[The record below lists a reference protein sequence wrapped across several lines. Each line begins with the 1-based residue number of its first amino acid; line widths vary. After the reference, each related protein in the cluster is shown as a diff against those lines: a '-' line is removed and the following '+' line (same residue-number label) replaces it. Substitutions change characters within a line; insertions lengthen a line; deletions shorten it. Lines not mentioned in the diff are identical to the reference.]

1 MQIKHRDKISEY
13 SDPTWQSANK
23 YSRTGESEA
32 CCDSTQS
39 KMRRPSVPSKAMIV
53 KPTPSR
59 LQLYHQAL
67 DLLLLFRNSEKVAL
81 LRLIFIKVNNRN
93 SWTRQIEQI
102 TPNTFCVTLDPSQ
115 QDQKTPFDGR
125 PVYSNTPN
133 LWKVCRKSSKMV
145 QVHLDFPP
153 FCAPLLPRH
162 LPLLVFV
169 SIAWSLSQWL
179 MMSGLGIV
187 LRILLKQNTALLSTV
202 RPSVRHRRD
211 ISHFSHIY
219 WA

>member
-67 DLLLLFRNSEKVAL
+67 GLMALFRNSEKLAL
-81 LRLIFIKVNNRN
+81 LRLIFIKVNNRIVKTLGRAN
-93 SWTRQIEQI
+93 RANHAQHLLCDPRSQSAGSE
-102 TPNTFCVTLDPSQ
+102 NTFWWPTSVLKHSQ
-115 QDQKTPFDGR
+115 PVKILQKFKQNGP
-125 PVYSNTPN
+125 
-133 LWKVCRKSSKMV
+133 
-145 QVHLDFPP
+145 
-153 FCAPLLPRH
+153 
-162 LPLLVFV
+162 
-169 SIAWSLSQWL
+169 SLSWFSSFL
-179 MMSGLGIV
+179 C
-187 LRILLKQNTALLSTV
+187 
-202 RPSVRHRRD
+202 PSAPIIGVC
-211 ISHFSHIY
+211 
-219 WA
+219 

>member
-39 KMRRPSVPSKAMIV
+39 KMRRPSVSPKAMIV

-67 DLLLLFRNSEKVAL
+67 GLMALFRNSEKLAL
-81 LRLIFIKVNNRN
+81 LRLIFIKVNNR
-93 SWTRQIEQI
+93 I
-102 TPNTFCVTLDPSQ
+102 VKTLGRANRANHAQHLLCDPRSQ
-115 QDQKTPFDGR
+115 SAGSENAFWWP

-133 LWKVCRKSSKMV
+133 LWKLCRNSIKMV
-145 QVHLDFPP
+145 QVHLDFPL
-153 FCAPLLPRH
+153 FCAPLLPS
-162 LPLLVFV
+162 LMFASLLVLIPILVV
-169 SIAWSLSQWL
+169 S
-179 MMSGLGIV
+179 
-187 LRILLKQNTALLSTV
+187 
-202 RPSVRHRRD
+202 D
-211 ISHFSHIY
+211 
-219 WA
+219 

>member
-1 MQIKHRDKISEY
+1 MQIQHRDKISEY

-67 DLLLLFRNSEKVAL
+67 GLMALFRNSEKLAL
-81 LRLIFIKVNNRN
+81 LRLIFIKVNNRIVKTLGRAN
-93 SWTRQIEQI
+93 RANHAQHLLCDPRSQSAGSE
-102 TPNTFCVTLDPSQ
+102 NTFWWP
-115 QDQKTPFDGR
+115 

-133 LWKVCRKSSKMV
+133 QWKFCRNSSKMV
-145 QVHLDFPP
+145 QVYLDFPP
-153 FCAPLLPRH
+153 FCALL

-169 SIAWSLSQWL
+169 SIAYFDS
-179 MMSGLGIV
+179 
-187 LRILLKQNTALLSTV
+187 
-202 RPSVRHRRD
+202 
-211 ISHFSHIY
+211 
-219 WA
+219 